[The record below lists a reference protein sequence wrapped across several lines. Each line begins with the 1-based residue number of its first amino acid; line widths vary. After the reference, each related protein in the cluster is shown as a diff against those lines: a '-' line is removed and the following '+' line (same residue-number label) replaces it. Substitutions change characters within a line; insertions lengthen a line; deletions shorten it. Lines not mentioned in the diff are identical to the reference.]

1 MKNEYSKDRLSY
13 FLRPRIHGNV
23 LAWIKPASKP
33 ERNKQVTENIMRWE
47 DDGGPVSETATP
59 LPQVEE
65 TDTARLTGI
74 DTGKGIFL
82 ETTT

>member
-23 LAWIKPASKP
+23 FAWNKPASKP

-47 DDGGPVSETATP
+47 DDGGPVSVTATL
-59 LPQVEE
+59 LPQVGE
-65 TDTARLTGI
+65 TDTARLTAI
-74 DTGKGIFL
+74 DSGKGIFL

>member
-23 LAWIKPASKP
+23 FAWNKPASKP

-59 LPQVEE
+59 LPQAGE
-65 TDTARLTGI
+65 TDTARLKAIVSGTE
-74 DTGKGIFL
+74 IFP